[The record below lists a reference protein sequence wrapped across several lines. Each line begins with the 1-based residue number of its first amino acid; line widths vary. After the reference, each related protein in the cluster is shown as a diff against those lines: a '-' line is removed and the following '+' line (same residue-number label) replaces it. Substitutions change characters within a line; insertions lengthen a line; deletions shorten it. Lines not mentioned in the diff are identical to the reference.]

1 MTEKLDSQI
10 RRKQIAEAALTIIAE
25 NGVAAVTTKR
35 VAKMVGLTPSALYR
49 HFEDKS
55 AMLEEVLDLLMASF
69 HSNITEAARESETTL
84 GLLYNILLRN
94 VRIIQRYRLIPAV
107 FLSDYIWHGNRKFT
121 DKLRCNFTKINSEV
135 AAIFAD
141 GQRAGIIREDI
152 APQRLAIAFLGL
164 YGLPSMLSIRGIIGT
179 DVVEMVD
186 SNWRVFEK
194 GIKVES
200 SSKMVNVC

>member
-35 VAKMVGLTPSALYR
+35 VARLVGLTPSALYR
-49 HFEDKS
+49 HFVDKS
-55 AMLEEVLDLLMASF
+55 AMLEAVLDLLMASF
-69 HSNITEAARESETTL
+69 HGNITEASRESKTTME
-84 GLLYNILLRN
+84 LLHNMLLRN

-107 FLSDYIWHGNRKFT
+107 FLSDYIWHGNREFT
-121 DKLRCNFTKINSEV
+121 DKLRCNFNSINSEI
-135 AAIFAD
+135 ASIFAE
-141 GQRAGIIREDI
+141 GQRAGTIRADI
-152 APQRLAIAFLGL
+152 DPQRLAIAFLGL
-164 YGLPSMLSIRGIIGT
+164 YGLPSMLSLRGIIGT
-179 DVVEMVD
+179 DVIEMVD